1 MQQILQ
7 HFWSLNSGS
16 QFTIVESIYDG
27 ESQSGTEESL
37 KYCDESDFDSIRDH
51 GGWVIKRTREN
62 ILKGESDVRAKE
74 SVGGSEVVHGDK
86 GDAMKIIATM
96 GEDVKQPDGK
106 FRFIIHKNIVS
117 LFLFLHNLVE
127 SLIDL
132 RNLALEKGNILTSCL
147 EKLSM
152 NNYKELRDKWNDI
165 TSTTPNATSV
175 FVLQNIVTFFI
186 KSKQQIIR
194 EKRGLKPNKKSMA
207 IRQQLKH
214 SSLHTSKAKQTSKE
228 ILQLRSEN
236 LSTVHITNFMESLS
250 TYSHSVQE
258 KILGELTGQEL
269 SKVLKSL
276 GKPSLLGKKKSRQ
289 IGLLLELLKS
299 GDITVL

>member
-1 MQQILQ
+1 MMKEKAQR
-7 HFWSLNSGS
+7 
-16 QFTIVESIYDG
+16 
-27 ESQSGTEESL
+27 GTEESL

-51 GGWVIKRTREN
+51 GGWVIKRTRET
-62 ILKGESDVRAKE
+62 ILKGESNVRAKE
-74 SVGGSEVVHGDK
+74 SAEVFYGDK

-106 FRFIIHKNIVS
+106 FRFIIHKNS
-117 LFLFLHNLVE
+117 TPFFLFLHNLVE
-127 SLIDL
+127 SLIDF
-132 RNLALEKGNILTSCL
+132 RKMALEKGNILTSCL
-147 EKLSM
+147 EKMSK
-152 NNYKELRDKWNDI
+152 NKELRDKWNGI

-175 FVLQNIVTFFI
+175 FVLQNIVTFFV

-194 EKRGLKPNKKSMA
+194 EQRGLKPNKKSMA

-214 SSLHTSKAKQTSKE
+214 SSFHTSKAKQTSEE

-236 LSTVHITNFMESLS
+236 LSTVHITNFMETLL

-269 SKVLKSL
+269 SKLLKSL
-276 GKPSLLGKKKSRQ
+276 HGQALAFTISYPEPWQPDRAGR
-289 IGLLLELLKS
+289 LKWLW
-299 GDITVL
+299 DNPFLIRC